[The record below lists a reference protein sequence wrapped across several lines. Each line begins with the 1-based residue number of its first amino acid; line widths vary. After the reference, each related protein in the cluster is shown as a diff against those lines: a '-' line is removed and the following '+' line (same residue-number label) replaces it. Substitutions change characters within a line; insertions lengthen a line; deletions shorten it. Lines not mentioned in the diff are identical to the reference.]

1 MAEDK
6 FKQLE
11 LLVSQTASR
20 LRDLQGELTA
30 ARQKIRAQENVI
42 ERLRESE
49 TELKTLREWKK
60 NTVNTLRKLET
71 RIDREINKSAENQKE
86 L

>member
-11 LLVSQTASR
+11 LLVSRTAARLQT
-20 LRDLQGELTA
+20 LQDELTA
-30 ARQKIRAQENVI
+30 ARQKIRTLEGI
-42 ERLRESE
+42 IDRLRENE
-49 TELKTLREWKK
+49 TELKSLREWKK
-60 NTVNTLRKLET
+60 NTVSVLRKLET
-71 RIDREINKSAENQKE
+71 RIEKEINKSAEHTNQ